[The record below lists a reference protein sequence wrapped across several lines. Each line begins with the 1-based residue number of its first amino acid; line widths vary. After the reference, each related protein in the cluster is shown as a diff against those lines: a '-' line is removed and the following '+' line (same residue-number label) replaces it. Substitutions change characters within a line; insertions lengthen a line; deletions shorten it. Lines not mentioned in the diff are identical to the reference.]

1 MRSKCSNPRS
11 NKHKKYQ
18 IRIHKEF
25 DHTVVNKTGEG
36 LLMMMMVK
44 KCIWNVQP
52 DAAAHF
58 FPSTQSMNHR
68 ADENAPR
75 RCTRFFSSYLTGLHY
90 DELFFE
96 QASAVRIHSGQKG
109 YQYGLY
115 CLLHTVKLWVEARLI
130 DVVLAISILI
140 WNNNECFLATFFFF
154 CKCFCLFFDF
164 LSMVED
170 ISWKKWV
177 ISGGHF
183 YPREVLFL
191 GEFSRDI
198 SWVNSCGYFGWIFV
212 DIW

>member
-1 MRSKCSNPRS
+1 MCSVDFCSTLIRLYKTAKVNILQK
-11 NKHKKYQ
+11 NQ
-18 IRIHKEF
+18 IRVHKEFDSSVVNKMVKLLLTMMIVKKCIWNVQRKFLGWQIPDQTNMKHQIWFYKEF

-109 YQYGLY
+109 YQQGLY
-115 CLLHTVKLWVEARLI
+115 CCYL
-130 DVVLAISILI
+130 
-140 WNNNECFLATFFFF
+140 
-154 CKCFCLFFDF
+154 
-164 LSMVED
+164 
-170 ISWKKWV
+170 
-177 ISGGHF
+177 
-183 YPREVLFL
+183 P
-191 GEFSRDI
+191 
-198 SWVNSCGYFGWIFV
+198 
-212 DIW
+212 